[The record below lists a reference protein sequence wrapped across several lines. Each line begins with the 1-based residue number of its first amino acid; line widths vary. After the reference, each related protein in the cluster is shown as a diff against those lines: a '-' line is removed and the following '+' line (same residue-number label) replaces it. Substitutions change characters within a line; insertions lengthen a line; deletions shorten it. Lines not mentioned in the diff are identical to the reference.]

1 MALDLQWSG
10 TDRMMVLELIIK
22 RSDGNDIVIAF
33 QAFPSSD
40 FGIGIVSPEAS
51 TEPRWRLE
59 SRIDGLYINVSR
71 RLQNASTTAHNL
83 RREKLRGCLH
93 FDENFIWQS
102 DTFIFAIPSLPRG
115 QPNSEPQ
122 V

>member
-51 TEPRWRLE
+51 TEPRW
-59 SRIDGLYINVSR
+59 SYG
-71 RLQNASTTAHNL
+71 ST
-83 RREKLRGCLH
+83 
-93 FDENFIWQS
+93 
-102 DTFIFAIPSLPRG
+102 PSLYR
-115 QPNSEPQ
+115 
-122 V
+122 